1 MADNYI
7 EKRME
12 ELHSGRA
19 TRRPSATP
27 SLRPLNLR
35 RKLIL
40 DFPPQRVLILTG
52 PDTTLSHPI
61 AKAFRATDSKTAL
74 YTLPKAPSHNQSPTY
89 SPTNLNHQSIA
100 TTSQLA
106 QQIGLRHTLIL
117 NQTDLTEKLQ
127 SLLKAWRDLDIVL
140 LLPSALQYL
149 PILQQIWTAHKIQYP
164 IPSAYQPRLLLI
176 TQPTPTPDTNPSD
189 PTPTPTISITPP
201 TASNSTP
208 TTSDSTSTLTHPY
221 GTQREQSS
229 NPNHTPIKT
238 TEIQLPTDHT
248 PDQIKSL
255 TSTILYLSLPESNH
269 LTTSPLRIQ

>member
-12 ELHSGRA
+12 ELHSGRT

-40 DFPPQRVLILTG
+40 DFPPQRVLILSG

-61 AKAFRATDSKTAL
+61 AKAFRTTDSKTAL
-74 YTLPKAPSHNQSPTY
+74 YTLPTAPSHNQSPTY
-89 SPTNLNHQSIA
+89 SPTNPYHQSIA
-100 TTSQLA
+100 PTSQLA

-127 SLLKAWRDLDIVL
+127 SLLKAWRDLDIVI

-149 PILQQIWTAHKIQYP
+149 PILQQIWTAHKTQYP
-164 IPSAYQPRLLLI
+164 IPTTYQPRLLLI
-176 TQPTPTPDTNPSD
+176 TQPTPPPETNPSD
-189 PTPTPTISITPP
+189 PTPTPTISLTPP
-201 TASNSTP
+201 TASESTP
-208 TTSDSTSTLTHPY
+208 TMSDFTPTLTHPY

-229 NPNHTPIKT
+229 NLNHTPIKT
-238 TEIQLPTDHT
+238 TDIQLPTDPT